1 VVVVDVAWDG
11 AAEAASAGGEERGAK
26 GAVLIGGSGGKP
38 SSAKEAIAVDQIG
51 GEIRDASGWNW
62 NGIEFLFLGGCK
74 KWVKKKD
81 RERERERL
89 GAVAG
94 SVK

>member
-26 GAVLIGGSGGKP
+26 GAVLIGGKP

-51 GEIRDASGWNW
+51 GEIRDANASGWNW

-81 RERERERL
+81 REREREGL
-89 GAVAG
+89 GVVAG